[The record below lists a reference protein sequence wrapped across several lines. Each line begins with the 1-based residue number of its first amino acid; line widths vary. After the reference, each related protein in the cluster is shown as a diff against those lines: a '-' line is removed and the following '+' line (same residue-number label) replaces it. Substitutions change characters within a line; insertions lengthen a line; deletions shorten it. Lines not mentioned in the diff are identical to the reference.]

1 MTDYKRRALALRR
14 PKVKA
19 ANLGR
24 ALAGVRAEKASDDV
38 EKVYIYA
45 PIGGWFGVDAQ
56 YFAEM
61 LSEVT
66 ASTIELHL
74 NSPGGDA
81 FDGIAIANLLRQHD
95 ATVNVVVD
103 GLAASAASIIAM
115 AGDDIAM
122 APGSQLMIHRAW
134 ALCIGNSQ
142 DMAKFAGELDHMDK
156 QLAKQY
162 AARAGGDVDAWLEL
176 MSEETWYDD
185 EEAVAAGLADRLLGS
200 SGDDDGE
207 SEELAAAAAWD
218 LSIFAHAGR
227 ADAPAPRFLTAQRS
241 TKPAASAAG
250 SKKNTARKETDVAF
264 TDDQVETLRQM
275 VGVSADA
282 DFDTF
287 QGALAEA
294 LEERA
299 DGSAAA
305 TLPDGTVA
313 IEKGTLE
320 DLQAKAALGVQARE
334 QQLAEHRASVV
345 SAAVR
350 DGRIPPTRAEHWV
363 AQLKA
368 DPGAEQVLAGLAKGV
383 VNVVEIGHAD
393 AATTQEGS
401 ETDVVFAAMYPE
413 DVEKEGA

>member
-19 ANLGR
+19 ADLGR

-45 PIGGWFGVDAQ
+45 PIGGWYGVDAQ

-61 LSEVT
+61 LNEVT

-95 ATVNVVVD
+95 ATVNVVID

-176 MSEETWYDD
+176 MTEETWYDD
-185 EEAVAAGLADRLLGS
+185 EEAVAAGLADRRLDDNATDDS
-200 SGDDDGE
+200 SD
-207 SEELAAAAAWD
+207 ELAAAAAWD

-227 ADAPAPRFLTAQRS
+227 ADAPAPRMLTATRS

-250 SKKNTARKETDVAF
+250 SKKNTARKEHDVAF
-264 TDDQVETLRQM
+264 NDDQVETLRQM

-287 QGALAEA
+287 QGALKEA
-294 LEERA
+294 LDERA

-305 TLPDGTVA
+305 ALPDGTVV

-320 DLQAKAALGVQARE
+320 ELQAKAALGVQARE
-334 QQLAEHRASVV
+334 QQLAEHRRTVV
-345 SAAVR
+345 QAAVR
-350 DGRIPPTRAEHWV
+350 DGRIPPARAEHWE
-363 AQLKA
+363 AALAA
-368 DPGAEQVLAGLAKGV
+368 DPGVEETLGKLAPGL
-383 VNVVEIGHAD
+383 VNVVEIGHSD
-393 AATTQEGS
+393 GSTTEQDGSDTGVTYAALW
-401 ETDVVFAAMYPE
+401 PE
-413 DVEKEGA
+413 DEKEGA